1 MSRNQLSTLK
11 ISLKGLFLLAILVA
25 GCQEDEAASGC
36 VNATVI
42 DATGLDGCGWM
53 IELLDG
59 SRLEPTNWEDFDLTL
74 VDDLSVCLEYVEAN
88 NMASI
93 CMAGT
98 IVEITSIAEGT
109 RID

>member
-1 MSRNQLSTLK
+1 MLK

-25 GCQEDEAASGC
+25 GCQDDEPTTGC

-53 IELLDG
+53 IELFDG
-59 SRLEPTNWEDFDLTL
+59 ARLEPTNLEGFDLTL
-74 VDDLSVCLEYVEAN
+74 VNDLPVCLEFVEVD

-98 IVEITSIAEGT
+98 MVEITSIVEGT